1 MSTSATRS
9 CKLQC
14 GYILKIIIIL
24 LATTGIIL
32 SYFSSNTC
40 RFLLF
45 ETEAYNETI
54 VSPAFNE
61 QTRGWIGIFKSE
73 KIIQDEN
80 EETSRCS
87 FYDNLFLDAPNKVLF
102 AIQLC
107 AVIAPSLAFIAI
119 LISIFELLC
128 CKFFGS
134 FIAACALFLTAS
146 LFQIGTFGIFL
157 IDSSFCFDL
166 HPCDNFVDHDNDD
179 EHGTCICE
187 IGEGVYF
194 SASCVFFFF
203 SPCIL
208 LCCSPRPNS
217 YLQNYN
223 DMKKCDDLIS
233 VAPTNISPPTEIN
246 ETINYDEVEAP

>member
-1 MSTSATRS
+1 MIYFISLTNDNR
-9 CKLQC
+9 
-14 GYILKIIIIL
+14 IIIIL

-32 SYFSSNTC
+32 SYFASNTC

-45 ETEAYNETI
+45 ENEAYNETV
-54 VSPAFNE
+54 VSPAFDE
-61 QTRGWIGIFKSE
+61 QTRRWIGIFKSVN
-73 KIIQDEN
+73 IIQDEN
-80 EETSRCS
+80 EETYRCS

-134 FIAACALFLTAS
+134 FIAACALFLAAS

-166 HPCDNFVDHDNDD
+166 HPYDNSVDHDHND

-187 IGEGVYF
+187 IGEAVYF

-217 YLQNYN
+217 YLQNHN

-233 VAPTNISPPTEIN
+233 VAPN
-246 ETINYDEVEAP
+246 ETLNYDEVEAP

>member
-1 MSTSATRS
+1 MIYFISLTNDNR
-9 CKLQC
+9 
-14 GYILKIIIIL
+14 IIIIL

-32 SYFSSNTC
+32 SYFASNTC
-40 RFLLF
+40 RFLSF
-45 ETEAYNETI
+45 ETEAYNETV
-54 VSPAFNE
+54 VSPAFDE
-61 QTRGWIGIFKSE
+61 QTRRWIGIFKSE
-73 KIIQDEN
+73 NIIHDEN
-80 EETSRCS
+80 EETYRCS

-134 FIAACALFLTAS
+134 FIAACALFLAAS

-166 HPCDNFVDHDNDD
+166 HPYDNSVDHDHND

-187 IGEGVYF
+187 IGEAVYF

-217 YLQNYN
+217 YLQNHN

-233 VAPTNISPPTEIN
+233 VAPN
-246 ETINYDEVEAP
+246 ETLNYDEVEAP

>member
-1 MSTSATRS
+1 MITCTTRS

-32 SYFSSNTC
+32 SYFASNTC
-40 RFLLF
+40 RFLSF
-45 ETEAYNETI
+45 ETEAYNETV
-54 VSPAFNE
+54 VSPAFDE
-61 QTRGWIGIFKSE
+61 QTRRWIGIFKSE
-73 KIIQDEN
+73 NIIHDEN
-80 EETSRCS
+80 EETYRCS

-134 FIAACALFLTAS
+134 FIAACALFLAAS

-166 HPCDNFVDHDNDD
+166 HPYDNSVDHDHND

-187 IGEGVYF
+187 IGEAVYF

-217 YLQNYN
+217 YLQNHN

-233 VAPTNISPPTEIN
+233 VAPN
-246 ETINYDEVEAP
+246 ETLNYDEVEAP

>member
-1 MSTSATRS
+1 MSTSTTRS

-14 GYILKIIIIL
+14 GYTLKIIIIL
-24 LATTGIIL
+24 LATAGIIL
-32 SYFSSNTC
+32 SYFASSTC
-40 RFLLF
+40 QFLLF

-54 VSPAFNE
+54 VS
-61 QTRGWIGIFKSE
+61 QWIGIFKSE

-80 EETSRCS
+80 EEIYRCS

-102 AIQLC
+102 AIQVC

-134 FIAACALFLTAS
+134 FIAACALFLAAS
-146 LFQIGTFGIFL
+146 IFQIGTFGIFL

-166 HPCDNFVDHDNDD
+166 HTCDNSVDHDD
-179 EHGTCICE
+179 EHDACICE
-187 IGEGVYF
+187 IGEAVYF

-223 DMKKCDDLIS
+223 DMKKCDNLIS
-233 VAPTNISPPTEIN
+233 VAPTNIPPSTETN
-246 ETINYDEVEAP
+246 ETLNYDEVEAP